1 MWIVCDVGVT
11 VGVVAHVEVV
21 ADVVVPVV
29 SAANLGPHNHQILS
43 EQVCSIK

>member
-1 MWIVCDVGVT
+1 MWIVCDVGVI

-29 SAANLGPHNHQILS
+29 SHLTSLHTITRYFQNKSAA
-43 EQVCSIK
+43 